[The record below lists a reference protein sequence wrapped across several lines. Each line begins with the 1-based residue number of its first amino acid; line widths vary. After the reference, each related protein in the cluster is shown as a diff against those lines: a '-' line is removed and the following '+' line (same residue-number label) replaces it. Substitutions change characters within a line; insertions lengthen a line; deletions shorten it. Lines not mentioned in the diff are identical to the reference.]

1 MKKHFTLIELLVVI
15 AIIAILAAMLLPALN
30 KAREKAKAIGCVSN
44 QAQLGK
50 MFAMYHDSYDEYDPP
65 SPIAAL
71 NYAQWFD
78 YLYAMDKGIF
88 PVKQHLAGKKKGDLW
103 GLEGLY
109 ACPSQPLWTQP
120 GHFGRN
126 ENFGGNDTNKNK
138 AKRSMKKIKNPTGRL
153 HIADALEEAD
163 CNYLI
168 LSRTA
173 FRHSGDMYANGLMGD
188 GHVETFKFSLY
199 NETSIWTVAEHKYF
213 WGLQAE

>member
-65 SPIAAL
+65 SPTAEL
-71 NYAQWFD
+71 GYAQWFD
-78 YLYAMDKGIF
+78 YLYAMDNGIF
-88 PVKQHLAGKKKGDLW
+88 PVKQHLASKKKGDKW

-109 ACPSQPLWTQP
+109 ACPSQPVWDKA
-120 GHFGRN
+120 GHYARN
-126 ENFGGNDTNKNK
+126 ENFGGNDTAKNK

-153 HIADALEEAD
+153 HIGDALKEAEAT
-163 CNYLI
+163 YLV
-168 LSRTA
+168 LSRTD
-173 FRHSGDMYANGLMGD
+173 FRHSGAMYANGLMGD
-188 GHVETFKFSLY
+188 GHVETFKFSLF
-199 NETSIWTVAEHKYF
+199 NETSIWNVAEHKYF